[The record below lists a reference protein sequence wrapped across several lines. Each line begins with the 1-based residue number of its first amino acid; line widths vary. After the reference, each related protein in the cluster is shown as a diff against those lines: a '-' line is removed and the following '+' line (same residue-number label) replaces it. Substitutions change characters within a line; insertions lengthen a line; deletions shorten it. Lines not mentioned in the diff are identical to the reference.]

1 MNMSNRHGEVNAA
14 FDNTEVD
21 LSDQVPK
28 SASISNGTS
37 QYANGHAAA
46 NGNGIESKKK
56 DEKVEKGVVEHG
68 HDRPTWGN
76 SIEFLLSCIS
86 MSVGLGN
93 IWRFPFTAFE
103 NGGGA
108 FLIPYIVVLLIIGK
122 PMYYLEMTMGQFSS
136 NGSVK
141 MWDVIPILR
150 GVGVGQILATTCVL
164 TYYTSLIAITIHYML
179 SSFSSELPWAKCQD
193 GWENCV
199 DSTLT
204 GQSFLNTSNATR
216 MSSSEYYFLNVVIKE
231 KGDIND
237 GIGTPDWLLTIY
249 LFAAWVVIFLIIVR
263 GVRSSGKASYF
274 LALFPYL
281 VLIILLIRACTLE
294 GSIDGIIYFFKPQ
307 WGELLNPKIWFE
319 AAVQA
324 FFSLSIGCGSII
336 MFSSYNQFTHDISR
350 DCFIVTIM
358 DTFTSIL
365 AGTTIFAILGNLA
378 HNLGVDDIRDV
389 VRSGTGLAFISY
401 PDAIAKFDW
410 MPQLF
415 SVLFFF
421 MLFVLGVG
429 SAVALQSAIN
439 TVIWDQMTH
448 IKYWK
453 VASCVSIS
461 GFLIGLVYITPGGQ
475 WILDLVDHFGG
486 TFLIFALVI
495 LEITAIF
502 WIYGI
507 ENLSI
512 DLQFMSRKIVSLY
525 WRFTWVFLTPIFMLI
540 IFIYYLVLLENP
552 KHGKEE
558 YPTPTLISGWMIFAV
573 GVLFV
578 PVFAAIRIFRSRKL
592 GIWTAIQTSF
602 KPNKMWGPKSPKI
615 KTEWLRF
622 KDEIIQHR
630 NTVAYQENHSVWK
643 KFWHTFLGKYQKHF
657 VSNYS

>member
-1 MNMSNRHGEVNAA
+1 MKMSNRHGGEVNVA
-14 FDNTEVD
+14 FENTEGD
-21 LSDQVPK
+21 LSD
-28 SASISNGTS
+28 SLSNGVKPKTASFGAKPTS
-37 QYANGHAAA
+37 NGQATGKA
-46 NGNGIESKKK
+46 EL
-56 DEKVEKGVVEHG
+56 EKGTAVERG

-108 FLIPYIVVLLIIGK
+108 FLIPYIIVLLVIGK

-136 NGSVK
+136 NGAVK

-150 GVGVGQILATTCVL
+150 GIGVGQILATTCVV
-164 TYYTSLIAITIHYML
+164 TYYASLIAITLHYMV
-179 SSFSSELPWAKCQD
+179 SSFSSELPWARCQP

-204 GQSFLNTSNATR
+204 AADRENITSNVTR
-216 MSSSEYYFLNVVIKE
+216 MSSSEYYFLNVVVKE
-231 KGDIND
+231 KEDLTD
-237 GIGTPDWLLTIY
+237 GIGYPSWVLAIY
-249 LFAAWVVIFLIIVR
+249 LFIAWVVIFLIIVR

-281 VLIILLIRACTLE
+281 VLFILLVRACTLE

-350 DCFIVTIM
+350 DCFIVTLM

-378 HNLGVDDIRDV
+378 HNLGVKDIKDV
-389 VRSGTGLAFISY
+389 VKKGTGLAFISY

-439 TVIWDQMTH
+439 TVIWDQMNH
-448 IKYWK
+448 VKYWK
-453 VASCVSIS
+453 VAGSVSTA
-461 GFLIGLVYITPGGQ
+461 GFLIGLFYITPGGQ

-495 LEITAIF
+495 LEIGAIF

-507 ENLSI
+507 ENLTI
-512 DLQFMSRKIVSLY
+512 DLQFMIRKTVSFY
-525 WRFTWVFLTPIFMLI
+525 WRFTWVLLTPLLMLV

-552 KHGKEE
+552 KHGKGE
-558 YPTPTLISGWMIFAV
+558 YPFVILFCGWMIFAV
-573 GVLFV
+573 GVFFV
-578 PVFAAIRIFRSRKL
+578 PAFAALRIYRSRKL
-592 GIWTAIQTSF
+592 GFLAALKKSF
-602 KPNKMWGPKSPKI
+602 HPNKMWGPKSPKI

-622 KDEIIQHR
+622 KDEIIKHR
-630 NTVAYQENHSVWK
+630 HQETYEQNHSMWRKVLNI
-643 KFWHTFLGKYQKHF
+643 FLGKYQKNF